1 MEITSKTFGEEVL
14 KAKTA
19 VLVEFWGSWC
29 PPCKIMD
36 PVLAKLEKEFEDKIK
51 IVKINTDM
59 NPALRNKYDIRGLP
73 TFIVFKNG
81 KEMERH
87 VAAKSEEDIRKII
100 RKYF

>member
-1 MEITSKTFGEEVL
+1 MEITSKTFRGEVL
-14 KAKTA
+14 EAKTA
-19 VLVEFWGSWC
+19 VFVEFWGSWC

-36 PVLAKLEKEFEDKIK
+36 PFLAKREKEFEDKIK
-51 IVKINTDM
+51 IGKVNTDI

-81 KEMERH
+81 KEVERH

-100 RKYF
+100 GKHF